1 MGLSLGL
8 HKYIL
13 DAIEKNHPGDVS
25 RCLTECLFKWLRRA
39 NNVDS
44 RGGATDSRG
53 GATYSGGEAT
63 YSGGGATYSGGGAIY
78 DGGGATYSGGGATYS
93 GGGATWNSLSTSL
106 RSMNEVAI
114 ADKLDQESE
123 SPVDSINSPK
133 EGEYNTLL

>member
-8 HKYIL
+8 HKNTL

-39 NNVDS
+39 DNVDS
-44 RGGATDSRG
+44 R
-53 GATYSGGEAT
+53 
-63 YSGGGATYSGGGAIY
+63 GGATYSGGGAIY
-78 DGGGATYSGGGATYS
+78 SGGGAIYSGGGAIYGGGGATYSGGGATYS

-123 SPVDSINSPK
+123 SPVDSINSP
-133 EGEYNTLL
+133 